1 MKRGDAATR
10 GLQTNSRNH
19 EKRSESA
26 GEGRAREH
34 GVEPVVIGLVRR
46 MVRGMYWMVQ
56 SAKAGFGRLSN
67 ESVFVR
73 ISICFDFSSFMCGG
87 CCQPLDLIVVVRNF
101 MS

>member
-26 GEGRAREH
+26 GEGRARGH
-34 GVEPVVIGLVRR
+34 GVEPVVIGFVRR

-67 ESVFVR
+67 ERMSIRAGVLSIWLIRACKGLNGVF
-73 ISICFDFSSFMCGG
+73 
-87 CCQPLDLIVVVRNF
+87 
-101 MS
+101 